1 MEAVVTAVADTIQ
14 RMGHSGRNNDAKGL
28 NRAKGNLG
36 CQAWTTAVTYIYM
49 LLQAEMDVNPVM
61 SYSCSFLVPVRP
73 GTEPCEMNH
82 LAAFCF
88 DFIFSSAIASIFLI
102 FDRPNDS
109 SEVSPGYVTWKVGF
123 CYRRPS
129 FDVRPRKE
137 TVYEF
142 VHVCIGVKRIQKDF
156 PLRGVEPRPPR

>member
-129 FDVRPRKE
+129 FDMRPREE